1 MRVAELTDSRLVV
14 ELSEWDLGELERS
27 FGVRLPGGTWLV
39 PGRMTAEDGFC
50 AHADEMRFL
59 GADGAFTAAG
69 IDGARQLAVAEAVCS
84 LWPWVCDSFDVR
96 FVGEDGKLWCQ
107 GGHHLQVEVRA
118 PRSSAALWTLLVAL
132 VAAAEL
138 ALSLVM
144 GSLEGVYG
152 VVLINVLLAPLSL
165 LCAALAL
172 RSWSFGVT
180 ADLGGMR
187 VRPTL
192 GPERAFAF
200 SEVTG
205 VDRVVAPDGSGALRR
220 LVVRTADARVSLP
233 SSLEGVEALDAL
245 VAECVH
251 LS

>member
-1 MRVAELTDSRLVV
+1 MRVAELTDARLVV

-27 FGVRLPGGTWLV
+27 FGVRLPGGTSLV

-69 IDGARQLAVAEAVCS
+69 LDGARRLAVAEAVCS

-96 FVGEDGKLWCQ
+96 FVGEDGELWCQ
-107 GGHHLQVEVRA
+107 GGHHLRVEVRA
-118 PRSSAALWTLLVAL
+118 PRSSAALWTLLAAL

-152 VVLINVLLAPLSL
+152 VVLINVLLAPLP
-165 LCAALAL
+165 AL
-172 RSWSFGVT
+172 RGARPALVAFWG
-180 ADLGGMR
+180 DGGPGR
-187 VRPTL
+187 D
-192 GPERAFAF
+192 E
-200 SEVTG
+200 
-205 VDRVVAPDGSGALRR
+205 GA
-220 LVVRTADARVSLP
+220 ADARPRARVRILRGHGRRSRGRP
-233 SSLEGVEALDAL
+233 GRVGGAAQARGPHD
-245 VAECVH
+245 
-251 LS
+251 